1 MINYRV
7 TIGYKAII
15 SIDVKAEDEEAA
27 KLKAIE
33 LFKKQKDKPY
43 KRQDMYLQDD
53 SFNACGIE
61 NVDETWNML

>member
-15 SIDVKAEDEEAA
+15 SIDVKAEEAA

-61 NVDETWNML
+61 NLDETWNIL